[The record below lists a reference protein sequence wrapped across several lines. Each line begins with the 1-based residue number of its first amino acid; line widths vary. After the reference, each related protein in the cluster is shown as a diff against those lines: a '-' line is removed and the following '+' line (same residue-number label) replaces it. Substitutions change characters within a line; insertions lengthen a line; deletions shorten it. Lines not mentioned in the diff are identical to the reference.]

1 MSRLKNMSRG
11 GYIVVGIVMA
21 LILVPSGVAAAL
33 AYNGIEGSSG
43 HEANVSD
50 YGQLLTT
57 PALPSA
63 YRDYHAF
70 QVDSAGG
77 ASGEYLECVTAATIP
92 TGDAFVAQQV
102 EVDVSAV
109 DSPSS
114 YSGPPAGNASN
125 SDFAVLA
132 DSPSDGCGFGSY
144 ITSGEAPNTTGNAPI
159 PLVPGYVIP
168 SGYHLDVT
176 TFGMNAAVYVTG
188 YLVPS
193 ADAPSSPEVA
203 SHGTPQ
209 LPAGRP

>member
-1 MSRLKNMSRG
+1 MSKIKNMSRG
-11 GYIVVGIVMA
+11 GYIVVGIIMA

-63 YRDYHAF
+63 YRDY
-70 QVDSAGG
+70 QVFVNSADGANGG
-77 ASGEYLECVTAATIP
+77 TSCVKLATIP
-92 TGDAFVAQQV
+92 KGDAFVAQQV
-102 EVDVSAV
+102 EVDFFGV

-114 YSGPPAGNASN
+114 YSGPPAGNSSTSGFN
-125 SDFAVLA
+125 LNA
-132 DSPSDGCGFGSY
+132 DSPSVGCGDGPT
-144 ITSGEAPNTTGNAPI
+144 ITTGDAPDTTIGNVPI

-168 SGYHLDVT
+168 SGYKIDLT
-176 TFGMNAAVYVTG
+176 GYGANAGVYVTG

-193 ADAPSSPEVA
+193 ADAGSTPEVGSRGA
-203 SHGTPQ
+203 AQ
-209 LPAGRP
+209 LHPGRP